1 MAPIGDVSEEYL
13 QHLSKQRHKPSAPGD
28 DSFVPS
34 AGQDINPMGLHNQ
47 LQLQNGHQLQ
57 L

>member
-1 MAPIGDVSEEYL
+1 VSEEYL
-13 QHLSKQRHKPSAPGD
+13 QHLSKQRHKPSTPGD